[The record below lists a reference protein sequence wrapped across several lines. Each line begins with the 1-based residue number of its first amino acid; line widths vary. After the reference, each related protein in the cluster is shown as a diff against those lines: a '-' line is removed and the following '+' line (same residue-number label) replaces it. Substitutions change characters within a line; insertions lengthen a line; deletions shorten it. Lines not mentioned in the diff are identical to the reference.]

1 MTTGLETIIFPVR
14 DLEQSKA
21 LFGALLGVEPTVDA
35 PYYVGFDAAGQHV
48 GLNPHG
54 HDQGMTTAV
63 PYWHVGDVQESLDRL
78 LAAGAQAQQPVTDVG
93 GGKLTATVSDPDGNV
108 LGLIRVP

>member
-1 MTTGLETIIFPVR
+1 MTTALQTIIYPAR
-14 DLEQSKA
+14 DLARSKE
-21 LFGALLGVEPTVDA
+21 LFGALLGVEPTMDT
-35 PYYVGFDAAGQHV
+35 PYYVGFDVGSQHV

-78 LAAGAQAQQPVTDVG
+78 LAAGAKPQQPVTDVG

-108 LGLIRVP
+108 VGLIQAP